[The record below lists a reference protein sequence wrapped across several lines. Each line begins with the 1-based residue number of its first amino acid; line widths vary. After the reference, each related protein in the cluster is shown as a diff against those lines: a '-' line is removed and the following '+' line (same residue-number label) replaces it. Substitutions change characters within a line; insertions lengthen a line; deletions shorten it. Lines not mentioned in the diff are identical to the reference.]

1 MKLLSLFLL
10 FVLKES
16 SGVIYRL
23 NETEYKKLPALY
35 ELDEFY
41 PCLQTSGDLYCYVD
55 ALLVSNTTSELLN
68 VIKEY
73 SAQTITHF
81 NHTVVHRGVCMTQT
95 CRQYLGNSTNL
106 DQALEECL
114 NATLYE
120 THQLQVN
127 LIKDK
132 VECTYYNE
140 KVEIDAGD
148 CAVATI
154 MALLFLM
161 TAAGSMWDSK
171 ISENRH
177 IGARILI
184 CFSLKRNWQRLTQP
198 SGEGPEPRMQ
208 RLKCFN
214 GIKTI
219 TTMLVIFGHSP
230 AFVIIITNNPEFLE
244 MSYHNPMYSI
254 LYGGTLI
261 VQTFFIISGFLLAY
275 NILLVEEK
283 TKVDWKM
290 LPKGLVLRWLRLT
303 PPYAAMLALI
313 CTWSRHI
320 GNGPFWKSIVGLE
333 IKDCRSDWYYH
344 LLYVNNFID
353 NSQCMAHTWVI
364 RHLFVEDPTF
374 NNLYKRGHTN
384 LVCYALGLGL
394 AMYIYCQQ
402 EKNIDIE
409 KYKKY
414 RHFYWATLPLGL
426 LLVTSASVFYIDGIL
441 IPLAFRMVYS
451 SAVKAIFGL
460 IIITILLGNIFKIEK
475 IYRPI
480 MEWRGWAAPGR
491 VSYCA
496 FLVHITIIRTLLV
509 NHTSLVHSS
518 LYQIVVNYLGLLTS
532 SFLLAFPLW
541 MLVEAPCTQLVKV
554 CLMPNSK
561 KPGSN
566 LESNKSVSIATQIVV
581 LGSKKTIEVIS

>member
-1 MKLLSLFLL
+1 M
-10 FVLKES
+10 
-16 SGVIYRL
+16 
-23 NETEYKKLPALY
+23 
-35 ELDEFY
+35 
-41 PCLQTSGDLYCYVD
+41 
-55 ALLVSNTTSELLN
+55 
-68 VIKEY
+68 EY

-353 NSQCMAHTWVI
+353 NSQCMAHTWYLAADMQLSVLGLLLFCLVSRVRARKMAVGAAIVLGLLTPAVHTYVQDLHPILILAPEVI